1 MVVILET
8 RKYGRNRVSHVARR
22 IVSLAMNDYNTHTL
36 DDMIIIDAGDY
47 VSSRWTSELGSTWVA
62 CGEMRS

>member
-1 MVVILET
+1 M
-8 RKYGRNRVSHVARR
+8 ARR